1 LETWSWP
8 DADTFWTDTATAP
21 VADRPP
27 GWWKAGRGEGPGDG
41 QPARSDLSTLAKG
54 GLMSLVGSVASS
66 VLGFLLVVVITRGL
80 HAGRGGVLLEAIAL
94 FLILSNSIE
103 LGADTAIVRMVS
115 WYRARNRT
123 QDVGKTLQ
131 IALWPVIAFGI
142 ASAAL
147 VYVFAPELARVFIRG
162 RGVDEGARYIRLF
175 APFVPLAAGT
185 TVALAATRGFGTMTP
200 YVAIQNVGLPLVRPA
215 LLLGVLVVGL
225 GTFPIAMA
233 FAAPA
238 AVGFVLSIAWLAY
251 LHRRALENDRYHRGD
266 RRRKTKD
273 LAGEFWRF
281 AAPRG
286 LAGILSIVL
295 IQFNILLVG
304 AFRSSREAGIFAA
317 ANRFT
322 GVGTFALQA
331 VGLAIAP
338 QISSLLAQDE
348 RMRAETVFQ
357 TATWWLMVLSWPI
370 YITMAVFAPFLMK
383 IFGPEFVA
391 GQTALLILS
400 LALLALVGTGNN
412 KVVLLMG
419 GGSAWNLGITVV
431 SLAINLGLS
440 LLLIPKH
447 GMNGSAVAFGSSIV
461 ADNVMTTLV
470 VRYRMKLQ
478 PFGRGYAVVAAGSL
492 ICFGAIGLLV
502 RSLVGMSLASFI
514 VFGVVS
520 SAVYLLFIWRFR
532 KLLQLSV
539 LREVVRSRGGGMRM
553 RGSLRPA

>member
-1 LETWSWP
+1 
-8 DADTFWTDTATAP
+8 
-21 VADRPP
+21 
-27 GWWKAGRGEGPGDG
+27 
-41 QPARSDLSTLAKG
+41 
-54 GLMSLVGSVASS
+54 
-66 VLGFLLVVVITRGL
+66 
-80 HAGRGGVLLEAIAL
+80 
-94 FLILSNSIE
+94 
-103 LGADTAIVRMVS
+103 VRMVS

-123 QDVGKTLQ
+123 QDVGRTLQ

-147 VYVFAPELARVFIRG
+147 VYLFAPELARVFIRG

-238 AVGFVLSIAWLAY
+238 AIGFVLSIAWLAF
-251 LHRRALENDRYHRGD
+251 LHRRALESDRYHRGD
-266 RRRKTKD
+266 RRRKTRD

-431 SLAINLGLS
+431 SLTINLGLS
-440 LLLIPKH
+440 LLLIPKY

-461 ADNVMTTLV
+461 ADNLMTTLV

-492 ICFGAIGLLV
+492 ICFGVIGLVV
-502 RSLVGMSLASFI
+502 RTLVGMTLASFL

-539 LREVVRSRGGGMRM
+539 LREVVRSRGGGMRL